1 MSLKGIFPVEC
12 PHCGEKF
19 EAHCWTIVHG
29 GRDEDIKELFF
40 TGEFDLLMCPKCD
53 TVFRHEEPFV
63 YLEPE
68 KELVIFV
75 MPESYRA
82 EKDRWIAKMQADFE
96 QVREMFMETAGASE
110 PRCIFGLDGLQ
121 EILASDKDRSEET
134 EVMEFMAAEAGL
146 KVLAVMPDKARELD
160 IPFSLPVDGGLGV
173 KSALKATEKLIAV
186 NSFLPRLKKLAEV
199 LENLPGEEIPFLKR

>member
-1 MSLKGIFPVEC
+1 MSLKGVFSVEC

-29 GRDEDIKELFF
+29 GKDEDVKELFF

-68 KELVIFV
+68 RGLVLFV

-82 EKDRWIAKMQADFE
+82 EKDRWIAKMREDFN
-96 QVREMFMETAGASE
+96 QVREMFLDEAGMTE
-110 PRCIFGLDGLQ
+110 PQCVFGLDSVQNL
-121 EILASDKDRSEET
+121 LAADRDRGEET
-134 EVMEFMAAEAGL
+134 EVMEFMAAEAGFHL
-146 KVLAVMPDKARELD
+146 LAIMPEKARELD

-173 KSALKATEKLIAV
+173 YSAKKAVARLSEANPYLT
-186 NSFLPRLKKLAEV
+186 RLKKLSE
-199 LENLPGEEIPFLKR
+199 LLDSLPGEEIPFLKK

>member
-75 MPESYRA
+75 MPDSYRA

>member
-29 GRDEDIKELFF
+29 GQDEDIKELFF

-68 KELVIFV
+68 KELVLFV

-96 QVREMFMETAGASE
+96 QIREMFMETPGASE

-121 EILASDKDRSEET
+121 EILASDRDRSEET

-146 KVLAVMPDKARELD
+146 KVLAVIPDKARELD

-173 KSALKATEKLIAV
+173 KSAIKAAEKLIAV
-186 NSFLPRLKKLAEV
+186 NSFLPRLKKLSEV
-199 LENLPGEEIPFLKR
+199 LENLPGEEIPFLKK

>member
-12 PHCGEKF
+12 PHCCEKF

-75 MPESYRA
+75 MPDSYRA